1 MTISANR
8 YQVKMDLYP
17 LETNS
22 CGVFAA
28 GAAHEFD
35 NDGTVEIV
43 KIFQCRELEMT
54 LRYKLELLAKALA

>member
-1 MTISANR
+1 
-8 YQVKMDLYP
+8 MDLYP